1 MSNYGILAAE
11 PSYNE
16 PKRRKSFKERLRD
29 YLTRSIN
36 KKDALVTYR
45 LTREGEKPV
54 GMYKFNNNFEGWQIR
69 MHKAH
74 EGHVVEAWR
83 SVDTPYNTNIGKTD
97 HQHIL
102 FLVNSS
108 EDMGKR
114 LNDIMV
120 ELALRM

>member
-1 MSNYGILAAE
+1 MSSYGILSAE

-16 PKRRKSFKERLRD
+16 PRRRKSFKERLRD

-36 KKDALVTYR
+36 KKDAIATYR
-45 LTREGEKPV
+45 LTREGEKSI
-54 GMYKFNNNFEGWQIR
+54 GDYKFNNSFEGWHIR
-69 MHKAH
+69 LHKAH

-83 SVDTPYNTNIGKTD
+83 SVDVPYNSNIGKTD
-97 HQHIL
+97 HHHIL

-108 EDMGKR
+108 EDMGER
-114 LNDIMV
+114 LNQILV